1 MMKNLMEVMKISI
14 SEVLETMFYLAVEFQ
29 NDLSPDKLEVIK
41 KNITMGCK
49 LHVSGSV
56 SASFMLFI
64 PDSLLLDMTQSFMGE
79 DEENCTKEY
88 LEGTLK
94 ETLNMI
100 AGNALK
106 SLETDESPDLHI
118 PEIVEISEMDSG
130 SLITI
135 ETTDGT
141 MIMQVEAN

>member
-14 SEVLETMFYLAVEFQ
+14 SEVLETMFYLAIEFPD
-29 NDLSPDKLEVIK
+29 DLSPDKLEAIK

-49 LHVSGSV
+49 LNVTGSV

-64 PDSLLLDMTQSFMGE
+64 PDSLLLDMTQGFMGE

-106 SLETDESPDLHI
+106 SLETEESPDLHI
-118 PEIVEISEMDSG
+118 PEIIEISEMGSG
-130 SLITI
+130 SLIII

-141 MIMQVEAN
+141 MIMQVETN